1 MIISDFLDMRQL
13 LIRDKSSSGFSQTCS
28 LSEERGDIYERNN
41 CFDTIIKSTHFC
53 DSRNRELA
61 LNLVS
66 RMQDLN
72 QESRISIN
80 GV

>member
-1 MIISDFLDMRQL
+1 M
-13 LIRDKSSSGFSQTCS
+13 
-28 LSEERGDIYERNN
+28 SETIFFN
-41 CFDTIIKSTHFC
+41 TIIKSTHFC
-53 DSRNRELA
+53 DPRNRELA